1 MSGGDRGG
9 VSTSGSLLVIFFG
22 AFLAL
27 GTIYTVASNTT
38 DDLSGAYS
46 DELSTQSTIV
56 ETDLSVE
63 ATYHAVDGNLTVRA
77 DNDGSTDLTV
87 GDTNVLV
94 DGLFRSLSGFGVV
107 TVDGR
112 ETDLW
117 KPDTQLRVENSS
129 AGADRVKV
137 VTEHGVAATATVDVA
152 DITQSN
158 PQTLDRTGNGTDST
172 IAFDIESSYDANV
185 TLLNVSVDAVDGESP
200 TTIHYANNASLSE
213 VNVTLAPD
221 HSTAAA
227 TADGEFAIGE
237 TIPHG
242 GVTLGPDG
250 TARYRIGEFRDSNG
264 DPVAMPSTTVT
275 VTITFEDPHG
285 VERTFMF
292 TEGGF

>member
-1 MSGGDRGG
+1 MNGGDRGG

-27 GTIYTVASNTT
+27 GTVYTVASNTT
-38 DDLSGAYS
+38 DNLSGAYS
-46 DELSTQSTIV
+46 DELSTQSGILK
-56 ETDLSVE
+56 TDLSVE

-94 DGLFRSLSGFGVV
+94 DGTFRSLPGFGIV

-117 KPDTQLRVENSS
+117 KPGAQLRIENRS

-137 VTEHGVAATATVDVA
+137 ITEHGVAATATVDVA
-152 DITQSN
+152 DVNESN
-158 PQTLDRTGNGTDST
+158 PRTLDRTDNGTDST
-172 IAFDIESSYDANV
+172 IAFDVESSYDENV
-185 TLLNVSVDAVDGESP
+185 TLLNVSIDAVDGENP

-221 HSTAAA
+221 HGTAA

-237 TIPHG
+237 TVPHG
-242 GVTLGPDG
+242 GVKLPPDG

-275 VTITFEDPHG
+275 VTVTFEDPRG
-285 VERTFMF
+285 VERTFTF

>member
-1 MSGGDRGG
+1 MTGDDRGG
-9 VSTSGSLLVIFFG
+9 ISTSGSLLVIFFG

-27 GTIYTVASNTT
+27 GTVYTVASNTT

-46 DELSTQSTIV
+46 DELASQSAVV

-63 ATYHAVDGNLTVRA
+63 ATYHAVDGNLTIRA

-87 GDTNVLV
+87 DGTDLLV
-94 DGLFRSLSGFGVV
+94 DGAFRSLSEFGIV
-107 TVDGR
+107 TVDDRGT
-112 ETDLW
+112 ELW
-117 KPDTQLRVENSS
+117 KSDEQLRIENSS

-152 DITQSN
+152 DVNESN
-158 PQTLDRTGNGTDST
+158 PRTLDRTNNGTDST
-172 IAFDIESSYDANV
+172 IAFDIQTSYEENV
-185 TLLNVSVDAVDGESP
+185 TLLNVSVDAVDGENP

-221 HSTAAA
+221 HSAAVA

-237 TIPHG
+237 TISHG
-242 GVTLGPDG
+242 GVELPPDG

-275 VTITFEDPHG
+275 VTITFEDPNG
-285 VERTFMF
+285 VERTFTF